1 VRAEGR
7 LIKLLKENVMDGTK
21 SRQLKIALCGLAS
34 LGMLAATQGCSSSN
48 NSGAGGSTGSG
59 GSTTATGG
67 HGTGGT
73 TGGTGGAG
81 VDAGPACTAV
91 PADGKYTDFTADG
104 GAASGLAL
112 SNIYTVADT
121 AGGLTAPTFSTSTGS
136 LVVNF
141 ATGMPTSMYPYAGI
155 GVPLAA
161 CANASA
167 FTGVQFNISGTLN
180 TGCTIQFSAIDKEH
194 ITIANMGI
202 CAAANCYPSSKGFT
216 LPSTAMDVKIAFAD
230 QANGG
235 MDTGAAPLDPTKI
248 TGVQWQ
254 VNPTGA
260 MGGDAGVGC
269 TGSITI
275 DNVMFYH

>member
-1 VRAEGR
+1 
-7 LIKLLKENVMDGTK
+7 MDGTK
-21 SRQLKIALCGLAS
+21 SRQLKMALCGLTA
-34 LGMLAATQGCSSSN
+34 LGMFAATQGCSSSGGSGTGGSN
-48 NSGAGGSTGSG
+48 GSAGGSNGSTGGHGAGGST
-59 GSTTATGG
+59 T
-67 HGTGGT
+67 
-73 TGGTGGAG
+73 GTGGAG
-81 VDAGPACTAV
+81 VDAGPACATV
-91 PADGKYTDFTADG
+91 PAGGKITDFTADG
-104 GAASGLAL
+104 GTASGLAL
-112 SNIYTVADT
+112 GNLYTVADT
-121 AGGLTAPTFSTSTGS
+121 AGGLTAPTFSMSSGA

-141 ATGMPTSMYPYAGI
+141 NTGMPTSMYPYAGI
-155 GVPLAA
+155 GVPFAA

-194 ITIANMGI
+194 IPVATMGI
-202 CAAANCYPSSKGFT
+202 CTAMNCYPSSKLFT
-216 LPSTAMDVKIAFAD
+216 LPSAATDVKVAFAE

-235 MDTGAAPLDPTKI
+235 MDPGAAPLDPTKI

-275 DNVMFYH
+275 DNLTFY